1 MMIALLIVNPQT
13 FRSTIFTKTVSS
25 VESGSHVTIYIKICD
40 LFRVFGILS
49 LERQLYVGG
58 SRNFRFGVSNPKYI
72 KPKLSAWFNGI
83 TDRLKINM
91 STYNL
96 VENSSLQRPGLQG

>member
-1 MMIALLIVNPQT
+1 MIALLIVNPQT

-58 SRNFRFGVSNPKYI
+58 SRNFRFGVSK
-72 KPKLSAWFNGI
+72 KLSAWFNGI

-96 VENSSLQRPGLQG
+96 GENSSLQRPGLQG